1 MSYLHRMYGGKTTP
15 SPESNKNS
23 NRVLGGLR
31 GKGADH
37 YSILGEDGVE
47 RSVPTQKYVQ
57 GLEQKIREQDTRIS
71 VLEKRLRSLS
81 NEQRNSNSS
90 QRVAIQAFKRTD
102 DL

>member
-31 GKGADH
+31 GQGADH

-90 QRVAIQAFKRTD
+90 QRVAIQAFKRTYSW
-102 DL
+102 

>member
-1 MSYLHRMYGGKTTP
+1 MYGGKTTP

-31 GKGADH
+31 GQGADH

>member
-31 GKGADH
+31 GQGADH

>member
-31 GKGADH
+31 GHGADH